1 MKKWNMREIVGNSE
15 EYFWGLRENGA
26 EFLGTGELKKSE
38 FRGTPKYIFQEQGNN
53 CKFLQGTREHATP
66 PPPPTPLG
74 GPHKWLLVSVDVRGE
89 RTSDEAL
96 RRPCVGGYFQLGIKG
111 Y

>member
-66 PPPPTPLG
+66 PPPQPL
-74 GPHKWLLVSVDVRGE
+74 S
-89 RTSDEAL
+89 EAL
-96 RRPCVGGYFQLGIKG
+96 TSGCSFQ
-111 Y
+111 